1 MGMKA
6 NSGFFH
12 GTLGSSYLNSS
23 KAPEKYSSRNI
34 EVPGNVK
41 SWMESLKRKGDVIE
55 SSLLDF
61 SATDVSVLSKETGV
75 EYAKVTIGNKAY
87 LIRGDENGTDIPIS
101 IIEQI
106 KNKNG
111 VLEFHSHPFD
121 DDLIASVSDRNMM
134 TRLYKITGQTTSKIV
149 TPNGKV
155 SVFGK
160 DGVIEISSVSNS
172 ISKEYAEALKRLFGG
187 TTDDNN

>member
-1 MGMKA
+1 MYVEHPYEGELPNGIRVGM
-6 NSGFFH
+6 
-12 GTLGSSYLNSS
+12 
-23 KAPEKYSSRNI
+23 NI
-34 EVPGNVK
+34 DDAIKIDKQLSFDDWEEEWISPNGY
-41 SWMESLKRKGDVIE
+41 WIE
-55 SSLLDF
+55 SSLSNF

-121 DDLIASVSDRNMM
+121 DNLIASVSDRNMM
-134 TRLYKITGQTTSKIV
+134 TRLSKITGQTTSKIV
-149 TPNGKV
+149 TPNRKV

-160 DGVIEISSVSNS
+160 DGVVEISSVSNS
-172 ISKEYAEALKRLFGG
+172 ISKEYAESLKQLFGG

>member
-1 MGMKA
+1 MYVEHSYEGELPNGIRVGMNMDDAIKIDKQL
-6 NSGFFH
+6 SFDDW
-12 GTLGSSYLNSS
+12 
-23 KAPEKYSSRNI
+23 EKEWISPNGY
-34 EVPGNVK
+34 
-41 SWMESLKRKGDVIE
+41 WIE
-55 SSLLDF
+55 SPLSDF
-61 SATDVSVLSKETGV
+61 SATDASVLSKETGV

-134 TRLYKITGQTTSKIV
+134 TRLSKITGQTTSKIV

-160 DGVIEISSVSNS
+160 NGAIEISSVSNS
-172 ISKEYAEALKRLFGG
+172 ISKEYAEALKRWFGG

>member
-55 SSLLDF
+55 SSLSDF

-134 TRLYKITGQTTSKIV
+134 TRLSKITGQTTSKIV

-172 ISKEYAEALKRLFGG
+172 ISKEYAEARKALGFK
-187 TTDDNN
+187 

>member
-1 MGMKA
+1 M
-6 NSGFFH
+6 
-12 GTLGSSYLNSS
+12 
-23 KAPEKYSSRNI
+23 
-34 EVPGNVK
+34 
-41 SWMESLKRKGDVIE
+41 
-55 SSLLDF
+55 
-61 SATDVSVLSKETGV
+61 
-75 EYAKVTIGNKAY
+75 
-87 LIRGDENGTDIPIS
+87 
-101 IIEQI
+101 QI

-134 TRLYKITGQTTSKIV
+134 TRLSKITGQTTSKIV
-149 TPNGKV
+149 TSNGKV

-160 DGVIEISSVSNS
+160 DGVVEISSVSNS